1 MTSHECD
8 VLIVGGGLGGVAAA
22 LAACREG
29 HRVCITEPTR
39 WLGGQATSQGV
50 SILDEHDHIETFGGT
65 ASYYQWREGIRDY
78 YRDRYGLSQAATD
91 ADYFNPGDGRGS
103 HCCFEPRVGLI
114 ALLDML
120 REPVAQ
126 ERLEIFYDTHPVE
139 VEIDGDTI
147 VRVHL
152 RQPSHDRMLQI
163 EAAYVLDASELGDLL
178 PLAGAPWRTGAESVD
193 QTQEP
198 HARAD
203 GPAPQRV
210 QRFSMPFVVGLSKPG
225 QDHTIPCPEGFEA
238 SRDRQPFALTGYGDS
253 GAPVC
258 NAFDTTPGSPDSL
271 WSQWRVLAAHQFM
284 PEQIPQDLAVIIC
297 PGTDFAGGDLIEA
310 DDCRRRRLVNEA
322 KQLSLGYLYWL
333 QTEAPRDEGIG
344 VGYPELRLLSE
355 AMGTH
360 DGLAMAPYIR
370 ESRRLVART
379 IVCEQDVSVE
389 FQPGARAVF
398 CEDSVGI
405 GWSPLDIHPA
415 PEDIDLSR
423 KTRPF
428 QIPLGALLPEQ
439 GPGNLLAACK
449 NIGTTHLTTSCYRS
463 HPVEWNI
470 GEAAGALVSYC
481 LHQAVT
487 PAAVHS
493 TAKHLRAFQEGLPE
507 QGMPLGWFTDISLE
521 HAAFVPVQNMA
532 ARGVITGSKNGL
544 LFRPE
549 GAVTPEFVQQLVDGG
564 VESATLASKTSRAE
578 AVIAAAG
585 QLGA

>member
-1 MTSHECD
+1 VTSHACD

-22 LAACREG
+22 LAACRGG

-65 ASYYQWREGIRDY
+65 ATYYQWREGIRDY
-78 YRDRYGLSQAATD
+78 YPDRYALSPVAMA
-91 ADYFNPGDGRGS
+91 ADYFNPGAGADTCR
-103 HCCFEPRVGLI
+103 FEPRVGLI
-114 ALLDML
+114 ALLEML

-126 ERLEIFYDTHPVE
+126 ERLEIFYDAHPVD
-139 VEIDGDTI
+139 VEIAEGNI
-147 VRVHL
+147 SRVHL
-152 RQPSHDRMLQI
+152 CQPSHDRMLQI
-163 EAAYVLDASELGDLL
+163 EAAYVLDATELGDLL
-178 PLAGAPWRTGAESVD
+178 PLAGAPWRSGAESVE

-203 GPAPQRV
+203 GPAPQLV
-210 QRFSMPFVVGLSKPG
+210 QRFSIPFVVGLSKSG
-225 QDHTIPCPEGFEA
+225 ENHTIPCPECYQANRG
-238 SRDRQPFALTGYGDS
+238 RQPYTTGAADGTGFLDS
-253 GAPVC
+253 V
-258 NAFDTTPGSPDSL
+258 

-284 PEQIPQDLAVIIC
+284 PEQIHQDLAVIIC
-297 PGTDFAGGDLIEA
+297 PGTDFAGGNLIEA
-310 DDCRRRRLVNEA
+310 DDTRRQQLVNEA

-333 QTEAPRDEGIG
+333 QTEAPRDDGAG

-370 ESRRLVART
+370 ESRR
-379 IVCEQDVSVE
+379 IVGRAIVREQDVSIESQTGV
-389 FQPGARAVF
+389 RAAF
-398 CEDSVGI
+398 CDDSVGI
-405 GWSPLDIHPA
+405 GWSPLAIHPA
-415 PEDIDLSR
+415 PGDIDLRR

-428 QIPLGALLPEQ
+428 QIPLGALLPAD
-439 GPGNLLAACK
+439 GPGNLLASCK

-493 TAKHLRAFQEGLPE
+493 TARHLRAFQAGLPE
-507 QGMPLGWFTDISLE
+507 QGVPLGWFTDIPLS
-521 HAAFVPVQNMA
+521 HPGFAAVQKLA
-532 ARGVITGSKNGL
+532 ARGVTMSSTDDL
-544 LFRPE
+544 LFRPNE
-549 GAVTPEFVQQLVDGG
+549 AISPDLVQQLVDGG
-564 VESATLASKTSRAE
+564 VESETLASKTSRGE
-578 AVIAAAG
+578 AAIAAAG
-585 QLGA
+585 QFGA